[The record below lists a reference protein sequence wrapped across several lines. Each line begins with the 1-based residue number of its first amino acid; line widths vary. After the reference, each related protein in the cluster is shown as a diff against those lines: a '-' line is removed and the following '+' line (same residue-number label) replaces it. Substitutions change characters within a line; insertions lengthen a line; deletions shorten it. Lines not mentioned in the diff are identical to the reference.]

1 MKKVRLL
8 FLLLFATS
16 LSVSAQAPEGWKL
29 INKYTPAEGELGIP
43 YEKWEM
49 PNGLTV
55 ILHEDHS
62 DPIVHVE
69 VTYKVGSNRESMGK
83 SGFAHF
89 FEHMMFQ
96 GSKNVADEQH
106 FKIVQGA
113 GGSMNGT
120 TNSDRTNY
128 FETLPSN
135 MLETALWL
143 EADRMG
149 FLLDSVT
156 QKKFEVQRAT
166 VKNEKSQNI
175 ENQPY
180 ALAFVEKLG
189 EALYP
194 QGHPYSW
201 PVIGYVEDLDRVTV
215 DDLKNFFLRWYG
227 PNNAILTISGDLTP
241 EAAFPLVE
249 KYFGPINKGK
259 AVQKMR
265 VDKVILG
272 SEKHITY
279 PDNIYFPAE
288 LVVYPTVPNYDR
300 DEPAIDILAEIFGGN
315 NNSPLYK
322 NFVKTEK
329 AVFATSNHPC
339 RELGGEFQIQIFY
352 SPKYTQKEIEDL
364 LKKTINEF
372 DPSQISDEQI
382 VAAKANMEANLI
394 RVLESIQGKSST
406 LTQWSMLLGNR
417 PYNLKDELERYNRV
431 TKADIIRVFNK
442 YIKTRNACY
451 VHIVRR
457 DPKLKDSSFSR
468 NPYPGVI
475 DERSEKEYVG
485 LSYTPI
491 TGESFDRSK
500 RPEVGPT
507 KPAVVPDFYETK
519 LANGIKIL
527 GTKTTEVPAIDLII
541 RIKGGHQM
549 QAYDP
554 KKIGL
559 ANLTAQMMNEGTT
572 NRTPEEISL
581 ALDKLGASI
590 NVSASR
596 DATTIFVSSLAK
608 NIDGTLAILEDIL
621 YNPRFDKDDFKRIK
635 NQAIENFYTEE
646 KNAALT
652 ASKAFNKLIYGEDHI
667 FGASSNGTNKTL
679 KNIDLEDVKEFYKK
693 YYSAGLTTITVVGN
707 TTKDEILPKLSFLNK
722 WEDKK
727 VGLPA
732 LTFNHTPKKGI
743 YVVDKVAA
751 PQSQIRMGY
760 LGSKYDHNGDHFKAD
775 VANFPLGGNFNSRI
789 NLNLR
794 EDKGWTYG
802 ARTSNTG
809 SEYPG
814 AFVFSAGIKT
824 RATDSA
830 LREVISEFEKYQKE
844 GISKEELE
852 YTKKAIRQGDVLNYQ
867 TSFQKAAFLN
877 QIERFNLPKDFV
889 TEQTKV
895 LNGLTEAEIDAVA
908 KKLVDMDKMV
918 IVVVG
923 DEELIEDGIEKLG
936 WGKIKSVDPDKI
948 RVKKVD
954 KSATRSVETESD
966 VD

>member
-1 MKKVRLL
+1 MKKVKLL
-8 FLLLFATS
+8 FLLLFVGS

-43 YEKWEM
+43 YEKWVM

-69 VTYKVGSNRESMGK
+69 MTYKVGSNRESMGK

-96 GSKNVADEQH
+96 GSKNVGDEQH

-113 GGSMNGT
+113 GGNMNGT

-128 FETLPSN
+128 FETLPAN

-156 QKKFEVQRAT
+156 TKKFEVQRAT
-166 VKNEKSQNI
+166 VKNEKSQNV

-189 EALYP
+189 ETLYP

-215 DDLKNFFLRWYG
+215 EDLKTFFLRWYG
-227 PNNAILTISGDLTP
+227 PNNAILVVSGDINP
-241 EAAFPLVE
+241 SEVYPMVN
-249 KYFGPINKGK
+249 KYFGPIKKGR

-272 SEKHITY
+272 SEKHTTY

-288 LVVYPTVPNYDR
+288 LVVFPTVPNYDR
-300 DEPAIDILAEIFGGN
+300 DEPALDILAEIFGGN

-329 AVFATSNHPC
+329 AAFATSNHPC
-339 RELGGEFQIQIFY
+339 RELGGEFQIQVFY
-352 SPKYTQKEIEDL
+352 SPKYSQKEMEDL
-364 LKKTINEF
+364 IRKTINEF
-372 DPSQISDEQI
+372 DPSQINDEQLI
-382 VAAKANMEANLI
+382 AAKTNMEANLV
-394 RVLESIQGKSST
+394 RVLESVQGKSST
-406 LTQWSMLLGNR
+406 LTQWAMLLGNR
-417 PYNLKDELERYNRV
+417 PYNLKDELERYKRV
-431 TKADIIRVFNK
+431 TKADVIRVFDK
-442 YIKTRNACY
+442 YIKSRNACY

-457 DPKLKDSSFSR
+457 DPSLKDSSFSR
-468 NPYPGVI
+468 NPYPGVESDDARI
-475 DERSEKEYVG
+475 YANLK
-485 LSYTPI
+485 YTPI

-500 RPEVGPT
+500 QPVPGPT
-507 KPAVVPDFYETK
+507 KPATVPDFWENK
-519 LANGIKIL
+519 MANGIKIL
-527 GTKTTEVPAIDLII
+527 GTKTTEVPTIDLII

-549 QAYDP
+549 QAYNP

-559 ANLTAQMMNEGTT
+559 ASLTAQMMNEGTT
-572 NRTPEEISL
+572 NKTTEQISL
-581 ALDKLGASI
+581 ELDKLGASI
-590 NVSASR
+590 NVSANR

-608 NIDGTLAILEDIL
+608 NIDGTLKVLEDIL
-621 YNPRFDKDDFKRIK
+621 YNPRFDKEDFSRIK

-646 KNAALT
+646 KNASLT
-652 ASKAFNKLIYGEDHI
+652 ASKAFNKLLYGDDHI
-667 FGASSNGTNKTL
+667 FGASSSGTNKTL
-679 KNIDLEDVKEFYKK
+679 KNIDLDDVKEFYQKF
-693 YYSAGLTTITVVGN
+693 YSAGLTTVTVVGN
-707 TTKDEILPKLSFLNK
+707 TNKEEILPKLAFLNK

-727 VGLPA
+727 VQLPK

-743 YVVDKVAA
+743 YVIDKVAA

-760 LGSKYDHNGDHFKAD
+760 LDDKYDHNGLHFKKD

-802 ARTSNTG
+802 ARTYHTG

-814 AFVFSAGIKT
+814 SFFFAAGIKT

-830 LREVISEFEKYQKE
+830 LREVISEFEKYQKD
-844 GISKEELE
+844 GINASELE
-852 YTKKAIRQGDVLNYQ
+852 YAKKAIRQGDVLNYES
-867 TSFQKAAFLN
+867 SFQKAAFLN
-877 QIERFNLPKDFV
+877 RIERYNLPKNFV
-889 TEQTKV
+889 AEQTKV
-895 LNGLTEAEIDAVA
+895 LNALTEAEIDAIA
-908 KKLVDMDKMV
+908 KKMVDMDKMV

-923 DEELIEDGIEKLG
+923 DEELIEDGLKDLG
-936 WGKIKSVDPDKI
+936 WGKLKSIDPDKI

-954 KSATRSVETESD
+954 QNPNRSVETESD

>member
-1 MKKVRLL
+1 MKKVKLL
-8 FLLLFATS
+8 FLFLFAAS
-16 LSVSAQAPEGWKL
+16 LTVSAQAPEGWKL
-29 INKYTPAEGELGIP
+29 INKYTPAEGELSIA
-43 YEKWEM
+43 YEKWVM

-96 GSKNVADEQH
+96 GSKNVGDEKH

-113 GGSMNGT
+113 GGQMNGT

-143 EADRMG
+143 ESDRMG

-156 QKKFEVQRAT
+156 TKKFEVQRKT

-180 ALAFVEKLG
+180 ALAFVEKMG

-201 PVIGYVEDLDRVTV
+201 PVIGYVEDLNSVTV
-215 DDLKNFFLRWYG
+215 KDLKNFFLRWYG
-227 PNNAILTISGDLTP
+227 PNNAILTLSGDLTP
-241 EAAFPLVE
+241 AEAFPLVE
-249 KYFGPINKGK
+249 KYFAPIKKGK
-259 AVQKMR
+259 VVQKMR
-265 VDKVILG
+265 VDKVILS
-272 SEKHITY
+272 SEKHTTY
-279 PDNIYFPAE
+279 PDNIYFPLE

-300 DEPAIDILAEIFGGN
+300 DEAALDILAEIFGGN
-315 NNSPLYK
+315 KNSPLYK

-329 AVFATSNHPC
+329 AVRATSSHPC
-339 RELGGEFQIQIFY
+339 RELSGEFTIQILY
-352 SPKYTQKEIEDL
+352 SPKYTQKEMEDL

-372 DPSQISDEQI
+372 DPSQINDDQL
-382 VAAKANMEANLI
+382 VAAKTNMEANFTRI
-394 RVLESIQGKSST
+394 LESIQGKSST

-417 PYNLKDELERYNRV
+417 PYNLKNELTRYNKV
-431 TKADIIRVFNK
+431 TKADVIRVFNK

-451 VHIVRR
+451 VHVVRR
-457 DPKLKDSSFSR
+457 NPKLKDSSFSH
-468 NPYPGVI
+468 NPYPGFV
-475 DERSEKEYVG
+475 DEANEKQYKGLTYV
-485 LSYTPI
+485 PV
-491 TGESFDRSK
+491 TGETFDRSK
-500 RPEVGPT
+500 QPVAGPT
-507 KPAVVPDFYETK
+507 KPATVPDFYETK

-541 RIKGGHQM
+541 RIKGGHQL
-549 QAYDP
+549 QAFNP

-559 ANLTAQMMNEGTT
+559 ASLTAQMMNEGTT
-572 NRTPEEISL
+572 TKTPEEISMT
-581 ALDKLGASI
+581 LDKLGASI
-590 NVSASR
+590 FVSGGR

-621 YNPRFDKDDFKRIK
+621 YNPRFDKKDFKRIK
-635 NQAIENFYTEE
+635 NQAIESFYTEE
-646 KNAALT
+646 KNASLT
-652 ASKAFNKLIYGEDHI
+652 ASKAFNKLIYGESHI

-679 KNIDLEDVKEFYKK
+679 KNIDLDDIREFYKK

-707 TTKDEILPKLSFLNK
+707 TTEGEILPKLAFLNK
-722 WEDKK
+722 WENKK
-727 VGLPA
+727 VVLPK
-732 LTFNHTPKKGI
+732 LTFKHTPKKGI
-743 YVVDKVAA
+743 YVIDKVAA

-760 LGSKYDHNGDHFKAD
+760 LNKKYDHNGEFFKD
-775 VANFPLGGNFNSRI
+775 QVANFPLGGNFNSRI

-802 ARTSNTG
+802 ARTGVSGN
-809 SEYPG
+809 EYSG
-814 AFVFSAGIKT
+814 VFAFGAGIKT

-830 LREVISEFEKYQKE
+830 LREVISEFEKYQKD
-844 GISKEELE
+844 GITAEELE

-877 QIERFNLPKDFV
+877 RIERFNLPKDFV
-889 TEQTKV
+889 AEQTKV
-895 LNGLTEAEIDAVA
+895 LNGLTEAEIDAIA
-908 KKLVDMDKMV
+908 RQLIDMDKMI

-923 DEELIEDGIEKLG
+923 DKELIASGLKKLG
-936 WGKIKSVDPDKI
+936 WGKLRTVDPDRI
-948 RVKKVD
+948 KVR
-954 KSATRSVETESD
+954 KVEKTKTRSVETESE
-966 VD
+966 VR

>member
-1 MKKVRLL
+1 MKKVKLL
-8 FLLLFATS
+8 FLLLFAAS
-16 LSVSAQAPEGWKL
+16 LSVSAQAPEGWEL
-29 INKYTPAEGELGIP
+29 INKYTPAEGELGIA

-49 PNGLTV
+49 PNGLIV

-113 GGSMNGT
+113 GGNMNGT

-128 FETLPSN
+128 FETLPEN

-156 QKKFEVQRAT
+156 TKKFEVQRAT

-180 ALAFVEKLG
+180 ALAYVEKMG

-201 PVIGYVEDLDRVTV
+201 PVIGYVEDLNVVTV

-227 PNNAILTISGDLTP
+227 PNNAILTLSGDLTA
-241 EAAFPLVE
+241 EKAFPLVE

-272 SEKHITY
+272 SEKHTTY
-279 PDNIYFPAE
+279 PDNIYFPLD

-300 DEPAIDILAEIFGGN
+300 DEPALDILAEVFGGN

-329 AVFATSNHPC
+329 AVAASSSHPC
-339 RELGGEFQIQIFY
+339 RELGGEFTIQIFY

-372 DPSQISDEQI
+372 DPTQINDDQLE
-382 VAAKANMEANLI
+382 AAKANMEANLI
-394 RVLESIQGKSST
+394 RVMESIQGKSST
-406 LTQWSMLLGNR
+406 LTQWAMLLGNR
-417 PYNLKDELERYNRV
+417 PYNLKDELERYRKV
-431 TKADIIRVFNK
+431 TKQDVINVFNK

-451 VHIVRR
+451 VHVVRR
-457 DPKLKDSSFSR
+457 DPSLKDSSFSQ
-468 NPYPGVI
+468 NPYPGITDPSV
-475 DERSEKEYVG
+475 EREYTG
-485 LSYTPI
+485 LTYVPI
-491 TGESFDRSK
+491 TNEKFDRSK
-500 RPEVGPT
+500 RPVPGPT
-507 KPAVVPDFYETK
+507 KPAIVPDFWDTK
-519 LANGIKIL
+519 MANGIKIL

-541 RIKGGHQM
+541 SIKGGHQM
-549 QAYDP
+549 QAYNP

-559 ANLTAQMMNEGTT
+559 ANLTAQMMNEGTKT
-572 NRTPEEISL
+572 MTPEAISL

-590 NVSASR
+590 RVTSGR

-608 NIDGTLAILEDIL
+608 NIDGTLKLLEDIL
-621 YNPRFDKDDFKRIK
+621 YNPRFDKEDFSRIK

-646 KNAALT
+646 KNASLT
-652 ASKAFNKLIYGEDHI
+652 ATKAFNKLIYGEDHI
-667 FGASSNGTNKTL
+667 FGASSSGTNKTL
-679 KNIDLEDVKEFYKK
+679 KNIDLDDVKEFYNK

-707 TTKDEILPKLSFLNK
+707 TTKEEILPKLSFLNK

-727 VGLPA
+727 VGLPK
-732 LTFNHTPKKGI
+732 LSFDHKPQKGI
-743 YVVDKVAA
+743 YVIDKVAA
-751 PQSQIRMGY
+751 PQSQIRMGNMED
-760 LGSKYDHNGDHFKAD
+760 KYDHDGEHFKKQ
-775 VANFPLGGNFNSRI
+775 VANFPVGGSFNSRI

-802 ARTSNTG
+802 ARTG
-809 SEYPG
+809 IFGDEHPG
-814 AFVFSAGIKT
+814 IFVFSAGIKT

-830 LREVISEFEKYQKE
+830 LREVIKEFEKYQKD
-844 GISKEELE
+844 GVTAEELE

-877 QIERFNLPKDFV
+877 RIERFNLPKDFV
-889 TEQTKV
+889 AEQTKV
-895 LNGLTEAEIDAVA
+895 LNGLTEAEIDAIA
-908 KKLVDMDKMV
+908 KKLVDMDKMI

-923 DEELIEDGIEKLG
+923 DEELIEDGLKDLG
-936 WGKIKSVDPDKI
+936 WGKLKSVDPDKI
-948 RVKKVD
+948 KVKKVD
-954 KSATRSVETESD
+954 KSANRSVETEED